1 MQPEAFECVDVT
13 SAANAFPLRFQQ
25 GARRAP
31 SLMSLAGLTAL
42 ATAVV
47 APQLALASY
56 ALASPSIRQAIL
68 EQPVVVFQLAIAL
81 AFWISLFA
89 WLLKSL
95 VARATQ
101 SRNVEITSEFVAVN
115 EVRAFRSSQWFEP
128 LGHYR
133 GIAHHIRSSLAG
145 TRHELVLVNPDARRS
160 VLLRASDC
168 ISDAEISQMCRLL
181 RLPQIS
187 PATLYRRPKG
197 TKSLANTLSL
207 QPLPA

>member
-1 MQPEAFECVDVT
+1 MRPEAFECVDVT

-25 GARRAP
+25 GERRAP

-89 WLLKSL
+89 WPLKTL
-95 VARATQ
+95 VARATH
-101 SRNVEITSEFVAVN
+101 SRNVQITSEFVAVA
-115 EVRAFRSSQWFEP
+115 EVRAFSSSQWNEP
-128 LGHYR
+128 LEDLKRYQVH
-133 GIAHHIRSSLAG
+133 
-145 TRHELVLVNPDARRS
+145 RR
-160 VLLRASDC
+160 
-168 ISDAEISQMCRLL
+168 
-181 RLPQIS
+181 
-187 PATLYRRPKG
+187 
-197 TKSLANTLSL
+197 
-207 QPLPA
+207 